1 LFISSE
7 DNLREINDTLY
18 QTKVNI
24 GEYTDVRDWYKPL
37 LTRLIEERRKI
48 PKEERLK
55 QFRDDSVDEVDTTD
69 LENFAFRGV
78 EIDEN
83 ENIIRDL
90 SSPIEQLN
98 EKVAAE

>member
-1 LFISSE
+1 MFISSE